1 MSTSVNIVWLRLL
14 SKLKFVDPT
23 CLCSVVKNQHL
34 ITMSEANFTNSIIEG
49 KKKTLTGMRF
59 MTSKQCTVTS
69 YLNSSNNI
77 NQ

>member
-49 KKKTLTGMRF
+49 KKKH
-59 MTSKQCTVTS
+59 
-69 YLNSSNNI
+69 
-77 NQ
+77 